1 MIDYFARHPTAAN
14 LLMMVFVLLGAL
26 SIPQLQRETYP
37 EFESSQI
44 SISASY
50 PGAPTEIVD
59 TTVTQRIED
68 AVAGLPGIERIQSSS
83 REGGVSVRIDV
94 EEGASVDGLVA
105 EVKAAVDGIRDF
117 PTEVDPPRVAA
128 RVRTRPVAAIAVTGP
143 MASQDL
149 KLYCEHLKRE
159 LLRDSQISQVSIA
172 GFSTHR
178 LRIRAN
184 GAALARHGL
193 GMADVAS
200 AVQGQSLD
208 APVGNLEAREGD
220 ILVRYSD
227 KRTTPEA
234 LSETI
239 IQGAATGA
247 TVRLGDVAEV
257 EDVFAIEEEQTYFN
271 GERACTLTVT
281 KTNTQDSLEVVAAM
295 KDFIADQDDIKPEGV
310 TLSLTDD
317 SATVIEDRLGL
328 LLSNGL
334 QGLLLVF
341 GTLWLFFGLRM
352 AFWVGMGLP
361 ISFLGSMWAMV
372 QLGLTLNMMTMV
384 ALLVALGLLMDDA
397 IVLADNIASHLERG
411 SKPARAVVDGVK
423 EVAGGVLSSFVT
435 TACVFVPLSSIDGRI
450 GRTLQVIPFVLL
462 AVLAV
467 SLVEA
472 FLILPSHL
480 AHSLRQKGEERR
492 AKFRDR
498 FDAWFARLRE
508 RRLGRAVDAMVSNR
522 LVTFG
527 ALLAV
532 LIVSVGM
539 VTSGKLRY
547 RAFPDTEG
555 DVVVFKLEMPP
566 GTTLD
571 RTKREVDRVVDAAWR
586 ISNAEKSNQPDDQ
599 ALVRNVTARFNYNP
613 DIEDTGPHV
622 ATVTVDLLGVEVRS
636 LSLEE
641 FTAAWRKEAGPMDS
655 AVAANFGAGGRGGP
669 GGNAIEIRLEGDD
682 LSQLED
688 VSRDVQEYFSK
699 FEGVFDLADDLQP
712 GTSQVAI
719 RLRPGAATSRVDG
732 AAVSQQLRAAMGGVS
747 IEYLY
752 SRGEE
757 YEIFAELDRQ
767 HRDTIADLEQFP
779 IIVEPNVSVPLG
791 SIATIEAD
799 RSYAKITRID
809 GNRTVTVTGNL
820 NREVANAAALMRSFR
835 SDAAPE
841 LEAKYPTVRFTLG
854 GEAEDS
860 AETLGSMGRGL
871 ILGLFGIFVLLS
883 LQFRSYV
890 EPLVVMLAIPC
901 AFVGVVWGYLA
912 IGSPLSSQSLLG
924 FVSLAGVVVNDS
936 ILLIVFIKA
945 ARAEGMSAEEAA
957 RRASRDRF
965 RAVTLTSLTTIAGLI
980 PLMFETSRQAQSL
993 IPVATSIVFGMI
1005 ASTFLVL
1012 LALPAVYVQL
1022 ADFGLIVDPSDD
1034 DTDDASPV
1042 VARALTEAPA
1052 E

>member
-14 LLMMVFVLLGAL
+14 LLMLVFVLVGVLA
-26 SIPQLQRETYP
+26 IPQLQRETFP
-37 EFESSQI
+37 EFESSRI
-44 SISASY
+44 DISASY
-50 PGAPTEIVD
+50 TGAPTEIVD

-68 AVAGLPGIERIQSSS
+68 AVAGLPGIERIRSRS

-94 EEGASVDGLVA
+94 EEGTNVDGLMA
-105 EVKAAVDGIRDF
+105 EVKAAVDSIRDF
-117 PTEVDPPRVAA
+117 PVEVEPPRVAA
-128 RVRTRPVAAIAVTGP
+128 AAWTRPVASIAVTGP
-143 MASQDL
+143 MAPQDL

-159 LLRDSQISQVSIA
+159 LLRDSEISQVSIA

-178 LRIRAN
+178 LRIKAN

-193 GMADVAS
+193 GMADVAA
-200 AVQGQSLD
+200 AVEGQSLD
-208 APVGNLEAREGD
+208 APIGNLEAREGD

-227 KRTTPEA
+227 KRTTPDA
-234 LSETI
+234 LAETI
-239 IQGAATGA
+239 IKGAATGA

-257 EDVFAIEEEQTYFN
+257 EDVFAVEEEQTYFN
-271 GERACTLTVT
+271 GARACTLTVT
-281 KTNTQDSLEVVAAM
+281 KTNTQDSLDVVAAM
-295 KDFIADQDDIKPEGV
+295 KDFIASQAELKPDGV
-310 TLSLTDD
+310 ELTLTDD
-317 SATVIEDRLGL
+317 SASVIEDRLGL

-352 AFWVGMGLP
+352 AFWVGLGLP
-361 ISFLGSMWAMV
+361 VSFLGSMWVMV
-372 QLGLTLNMMTMV
+372 QLGMTLNMMTMV

-411 SKPARAVVDGVK
+411 ASPTRAVIDGVK
-423 EVAGGVLSSFVT
+423 EVAGGVISSFIT
-435 TACVFVPLSSIDGRI
+435 TGCVFIPLSSIDGRI

-472 FLILPSHL
+472 FFILPSHL
-480 AHSLRQKGEERR
+480 AHSLRRKDEERR
-492 AKFRDR
+492 ARFRDR
-498 FDAWFARLRE
+498 FDAWFARVRE
-508 RRLGRAVDAMVSNR
+508 QRLGRAVDAMVSNR

-527 ALLAV
+527 ALLAL

-566 GTTLD
+566 GTTLE

-586 ISNAEKSNQPDDQ
+586 VSEAERSKQPEGQ
-599 ALVRNVTARFNYNP
+599 PLVRNVTSRFNYNP

-622 ATVTVDLLGVEVRS
+622 ATVTVDLLGVEIRS

-641 FTAAWRKEAGPMDS
+641 FTDAWRKETGPMGS
-655 AVAANFGAGGRGGP
+655 AVAANFGAGGRRGP

-682 LSQLED
+682 LSRLEE
-688 VSRDVQEYFSK
+688 VSRDVQDYFSK

-719 RLRPGAATSRVDG
+719 RLRPGAATVDVTG
-732 AAVSQQLRAAMGGVS
+732 AAVSSQLRAAMGGVS

-752 SRGEE
+752 NRGEE

-779 IIVEPNVSVPLG
+779 IIVAPNVSVPLG
-791 SIATIEAD
+791 AIATIEAD

-820 NREVANAAALMRSFR
+820 NREVANAAALMRSFQ
-835 SDAAPE
+835 SDAVPE
-841 LEAKYPTVRFTLG
+841 LEAKYPGVRYALG

-945 ARAEGMSAEEAA
+945 ARARGMPAEEAA
-957 RRASRDRF
+957 RQGSRDRF

-993 IPVATSIVFGMI
+993 IPVATSIVFGMT
-1005 ASTFLVL
+1005 ASTLLVL

-1022 ADFGLIVDPSDD
+1022 ADFGLIPDPEAE
-1034 DTDDASPV
+1034 TTEDASAPFEPTN
-1042 VARALTEAPA
+1042 LGAPA